1 MANKLVIVESPT
13 KVRTPERILDNSY
26 KTKSAWAISSWE

>member
-26 KTKSAWAISSWE
+26 KKVGMCHL